1 VAKAQSHVPLG
12 VFLRFVPMCL
22 CIFVPASWCKKI
34 LPFPEGKERPSRQSF
49 MTRLFEEYRDFIPDF
64 DSFLESHTRPLP
76 NHFRV
81 NRLKTT
87 PAFLVGML
95 HEKGISL
102 RQVDFGDDTF
112 YEAPRT
118 LFPGKLLEYFLGY
131 IHPQA
136 LTSCLASLV
145 LAPRPNSSVLDLCAA
160 PGGKTSH
167 MAQLMGNTGII
178 VANELYQRRHAPLA
192 HTLSR
197 LGVMNAVLTAYPA
210 QEFPLRERFD
220 FIMADVPCSGE
231 GRWRFPG
238 EPYAGDTSTYRV
250 GMEDAQKRMILR
262 GFDLLRKEG
271 IMLYSTCTYSPRE
284 NEGVV
289 DFLLKNREAE
299 LVPFS
304 NAPGIEPGVSKW
316 GKEEFDGGVQRAGR
330 FYPHRIDSVGFFM
343 AKIRK
348 RG

>member
-1 VAKAQSHVPLG
+1 MISLLCAYVPLH
-12 VFLRFVPMCL
+12 L
-22 CIFVPASWCKKI
+22 CAYTLVQENSTEVELSPWLFM
-34 LPFPEGKERPSRQSF
+34 KE
-49 MTRLFEEYRDFIPDF
+49 LFEEYRDFIPDF
-64 DSFLESHTRPLP
+64 DSFLESLRRPLP
-76 NHFRV
+76 NHLRV
-81 NRLKTT
+81 NRLKTS
-87 PAFLVGML
+87 PASLIGML

-102 RQVDFGDDTF
+102 RQVGFGGDTF
-112 YEAPRT
+112 CDAPRT
-118 LFPGKLLEYFLGY
+118 LSAGKLLEYFLGY

-145 LAPRPNSSVLDLCAA
+145 LAPRPNSYVLDLCAA

-167 MAQLMGNTGII
+167 MAELMDNTGII
-178 VANELYQRRHAPLA
+178 VANELHQRRQAPLA

-197 LGVMNAVLTAYPA
+197 LGVLNTVLTSYPA

-231 GRWRFPG
+231 GRWRSPG
-238 EPYAGDTSTYRV
+238 DVYQGDAAKHRARMV
-250 GMEDAQKRMILR
+250 EAQKRMILR
-262 GFDLLRKEG
+262 GFDLLRKDG
-271 IMLYSTCTYSPRE
+271 VMVYSTCTYNPEE

-299 LVPFS
+299 HLPF
-304 NAPGIEPGVSKW
+304 NGAPCIEQGVSEW
-316 GKEEFDGGVQRAGR
+316 RKEKYDGGVQRAGR

-343 AKIRK
+343 AKIGR

>member
-1 VAKAQSHVPLG
+1 
-12 VFLRFVPMCL
+12 
-22 CIFVPASWCKKI
+22 
-34 LPFPEGKERPSRQSF
+34 
-49 MTRLFEEYRDFIPDF
+49 MTQRFEEYRDFIPDF

-76 NHFRV
+76 NHLRV
-81 NRLKTT
+81 NLLKSS
-87 PAFLVGML
+87 PASLVRML
-95 HEKGISL
+95 REKGVTL
-102 RQVDFGDDTF
+102 RPIGLGDGTF

-118 LFPGKLLEYFLGY
+118 LSLGKLLEYFLGY

-136 LTSCLASLV
+136 FTSCVASLI

-167 MAQLMGNTGII
+167 MAQLMGNTGVI
-178 VANELYQRRHAPLA
+178 VANELHQRRHAPLV

-197 LGVMNAVLTAYPA
+197 LGVCNTVLTAYPA
-210 QEFPLRERFD
+210 QEFPLKERFD
-220 FIMADVPCSGE
+220 FVMADVPCSGE

-238 EPYAGDTSTYRV
+238 EPYPGDASKFRS
-250 GMEDAQKRMILR
+250 GMVETQKRMILR

-271 IMLYSTCTYSPRE
+271 TMVYSTCTYSPAE
-284 NEGVV
+284 NEGIV

-299 LVPFS
+299 LVPF
-304 NAPGIEPGVSKW
+304 NYAPGMEPGVSKW
-316 GKEEFDGGVQRAGR
+316 RKEEFDGRVQRAGR

-343 AKIRK
+343 AKICR